1 MIKSPYESTS
11 WLWRVW
17 ANICDDGRLNRAT
30 EREKGWV
37 NVDVKN
43 GRKKR
48 DSVSFSWFFD
58 YSWLERVARSFGC
71 LFLSYTSRVCWRW
84 GGLML
89 WTKQLIIHP
98 TIGAFLFLFFHWRRR
113 EEKRRKTRH
122 NWKARDILRLVL
134 LRHGLFSSSPCFV
147 LFLFLGVLLLRC
159 HGISNEF
166 LGAAFIWLGW
176 ILISYTPA
184 DTRNNNNNNSQPAT
198 SAGSVYMDEKQFFCF
213 FPIDSIGEIT
223 FAIRF
228 DRWNIKRA
236 VCRPPVG
243 IWSASSCRASWAVAS
258 HLLRLLTSRSAP
270 SSPAARL

>member
-113 EEKRRKTRH
+113 EEKRGTTGRRV
-122 NWKARDILRLVL
+122 IFSVL
-134 LRHGLFSSSPCFV
+134 CCYV
-147 LFLFLGVLLLRC
+147 
-159 HGISNEF
+159 
-166 LGAAFIWLGW
+166 
-176 ILISYTPA
+176 
-184 DTRNNNNNNSQPAT
+184 
-198 SAGSVYMDEKQFFCF
+198 M
-213 FPIDSIGEIT
+213 
-223 FAIRF
+223 
-228 DRWNIKRA
+228 
-236 VCRPPVG
+236 
-243 IWSASSCRASWAVAS
+243 ASS
-258 HLLRLLTSRSAP
+258 HLLLVSFYFYFWGFCCWDVMEFQMSFWGQHLSDSAEYWFHILPLTLATTITTTASQRRLQGLFIWMRNNFFVFSRSIL
-270 SSPAARL
+270 SER